1 MPRRSNGWYWLTMAL
16 FVVGLAV
23 YATHHDLM
31 GLYVGYQHSEHE
43 VSDLEVRL
51 ELLKA
56 ERTEL
61 NSSVQGLDA
70 ADPLEME
77 AAIRGS
83 KGLVR
88 KGETVYRVE
97 IPEDSV
103 P

>member
-1 MPRRSNGWYWLTMAL
+1 MPRRSNGWYWLATAL
-16 FVVGLAV
+16 FAVGLAT
-23 YATHHDLM
+23 YAMHHDLM
-31 GLYVGYQHSEHE
+31 GLYVEYQHSQRE
-43 VSDLEVRL
+43 VRDLEVRL
-51 ELLKA
+51 ESRKA
-56 ERTEL
+56 EKAEL
-61 NSSVQGLDA
+61 NSSVQGLET
-70 ADPLEME
+70 DPLEME